1 MKFQHAFVLSIVF
14 SLAPLVLAGC
24 GGSTVSST
32 QPSTQPGESVESS
45 DPAASA
51 PQTPI
56 AQSPEAGSTEAG
68 STDTGSIDTGSIT
81 AEVIKSGSFASGEH
95 PTQGMAQLV
104 RQENGIVL
112 QLDQSFQT
120 STSGPDLFVVLHR
133 SEDVLGSTEPPAYP
147 LVEGEYVVLAPL
159 QNYSG
164 TQAYE
169 IPSDINVDDYRSA
182 VIWCRQFNATFGA
195 AVLQ

>member
-1 MKFQHAFVLSIVF
+1 MKFQHAFVFSIVL
-14 SLAPLVLAGC
+14 SLAPLVLASC
-24 GGSTVSST
+24 GDSTVSST
-32 QPSTQPGESVESS
+32 QPSPQPDERSAESS
-45 DPAASA
+45 NPAAPTTA
-51 PQTPI
+51 API
-56 AQSPEAGSTEAG
+56 AQSPEAGS
-68 STDTGSIDTGSIT
+68 DT

-104 RQENGIVL
+104 RQEQGIIL

-120 STSGPDLFVVLHR
+120 STSGPDLVVALHR
-133 SEDVLGSTEPPAYP
+133 SENVLGSTEPPAYP
-147 LVEGEYVVLAPL
+147 LVEGDYVVLAPL
-159 QNYSG
+159 QSYSG